1 VAPQL
6 LRAPRARAIMGTAS
20 PCCSLISRPV
30 KCQEHVVEGGAVG
43 PDGPHGHAC
52 GSNDG
57 AYGRSSSTTKAV
69 RPPSVRS
76 TL

>member
-1 VAPQL
+1 VL
-6 LRAPRARAIMGTAS
+6 LPDLAS
-20 PCCSLISRPV
+20 GEV
-30 KCQEHVVEGGAVG
+30 QEHVVEGGAVG

-57 AYGRSSSTTKAV
+57 AYGRFLVDHEGGEATL
-69 RPPSVRS
+69 VRS